1 MSVASLLSDANMAAI
16 ASVRARAGVSLAF
29 AAAADSGI
37 TRLQHLEEY
46 GGFRA
51 KFPRPEHGCEAV
63 TINTGGGMLGG
74 DHYRFDVALGPGA
87 TALISSQSAE
97 RVYRALDEPT
107 LVDVSLRAAAGA
119 TVHWVPQETILFS
132 GAGLTRR
139 IEADIAADA
148 TLLIVESMV
157 FGREAHGENVRTGTL
172 RDTWRIRR
180 AGELIYADAVR
191 LDGDM
196 HAILQTKAIA
206 NGARASATV
215 LYIAPDAEDRRDAAR
230 DALGEPRGRAALSA
244 WNGMLAA
251 RFLAPDSATLRAD
264 IYRLTEVLMH
274 RPMPR
279 VWAIERS

>member
-1 MSVASLLSDANMAAI
+1 MSVASLLSETDKAAI
-16 ASVRARAGVSLAF
+16 ASVRARAGVSLDF
-29 AAAADSGI
+29 AAADTGV
-37 TRLQHLEEY
+37 TRLAHLEER

-74 DHYRFDVALGPGA
+74 DRYRFDVAVGA
-87 TALISSQSAE
+87 RGNALVSSQSAE
-97 RVYRALDEPT
+97 RVYRALDGPT
-107 LVDVSLRAAAGA
+107 HVEVRLRADAGA
-119 TVHWVPQETILFS
+119 TVLWVPQETILFS
-132 GAGLTRR
+132 GARLARR

-196 HAILQTKAIA
+196 HASLQEKAVG

-230 DALGEPRGRAALSA
+230 NSLGEPRGRAALSA

-264 IYRLTEVLMH
+264 IYRLTEYLMH